1 MSIRITCIKKAA
13 GDHENAHVA
22 ISELG
27 WIEDGTE
34 KTGRSTRLEIYNWL
48 KDQGGLAYVKDS
60 QGDKAYLITAV
71 SAKGTKYVKTGADN
85 TTADNLLKL
94 PECK

>member
-1 MSIRITCIKKAA
+1 MSIRITYIKKTA
-13 GDHENAHVA
+13 GDYENAHLA

-27 WIEDGTE
+27 WIEDGAG
-34 KTGRSTRLEIYNWL
+34 KTGRNTRLEIYKL
-48 KDQGGLAYVKDS
+48 AKGSRGAYVKDA
-60 QGDKAYLITAV
+60 QGDKQYLITAV
-71 SAKGTKYVKTGADN
+71 SAKGTKHVKTVADT